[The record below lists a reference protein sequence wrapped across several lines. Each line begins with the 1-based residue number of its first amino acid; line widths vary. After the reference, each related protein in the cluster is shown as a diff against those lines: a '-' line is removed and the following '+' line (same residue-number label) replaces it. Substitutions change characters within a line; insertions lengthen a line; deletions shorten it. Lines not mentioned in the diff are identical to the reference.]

1 MIEKFVGVVCV
12 GGRRGRAVRI
22 VGGGVVGRGVVAGVA
37 FEHVLF
43 AGDARLV
50 DEGAAEGDLEAGG
63 GLVGA
68 EEEKC

>member
-1 MIEKFVGVVCV
+1 
-12 GGRRGRAVRI
+12 
-22 VGGGVVGRGVVAGVA
+22 VA
-37 FEHVLF
+37 FEHVLL
-43 AGDARLV
+43 AGDARLF